1 MYGTEVNL
9 LQKILFKAKKV
20 KVRTDLWI
28 SMDRI
33 RAILILLK
41 ECTKFQK
48 PKDIIDMKS
57 AN

>member
-1 MYGTEVNL
+1 MYGTEVNQ

-28 SMDRI
+28 SMEDKSN
-33 RAILILLK
+33 LILLK
-41 ECTKFQK
+41 ECTKFQQ
-48 PKDIIDMKS
+48 PKDIIDMKL

>member
-1 MYGTEVNL
+1 M
-9 LQKILFKAKKV
+9 QKILFKAKKV

-41 ECTKFQK
+41 ECTKFQQ
-48 PKDIIDMKS
+48 PKDIIDMKL